1 MSSFTLNKMI
11 KFYQD
16 KKESKLTE
24 SSKVSGLK
32 NIKHRSSNISSHL
45 TRDSSVGDKD
55 LPRITP
61 KIVKEK
67 NRQYCPTKSSHETLP
82 SPLPKNKKYPRKIA
96 ESEAKKALKF
106 EDILENESKYRKCK
120 ATSIP
125 NFHMPINLHKLMR
138 YSNNM
143 ENLKLEEKKQK
154 ELAKFKGRPSK
165 TERTVAPLLSTKP
178 LVEIVTL
185 ELQSDRRVQE
195 RKAFELRK
203 KEKGSEVQE
212 LEKKLEVNFTSNS
225 SAMTEPKEP
234 REKVALIT
242 GITGQDGSYLA
253 ELLIQKGYE
262 VHGIIRRSSS
272 FNTGR
277 IQHLYDSPSRHTE
290 GKMILHYGDLI
301 DGPCLIKIISKVQPK
316 EIYNLAAQS
325 HVKVSF
331 ELAEYTA
338 EVVAVGTLRLLDA
351 IKTCG
356 LEKSVKFYQASTS
369 ELYGKVQEVPQK
381 ETTPFYPRSP
391 YGVAKLYA
399 YCPRR
404 GENFVTRK
412 VTRSVAKIQL
422 GILDSFELGN
432 LDSQRDWGHAKD
444 YVEGMWLMVQQE
456 KPEDFILATGEMRS
470 VREFVEASFKFVG
483 KEIIWEGKGEN
494 EIGKEK
500 ETGIV
505 RIKVNPK
512 FYRPTEV
519 EQLLGDST
527 KARTKLGWTPKVT
540 FEELVKDMMESDL
553 ALMKKDPFA

>member
-1 MSSFTLNKMI
+1 MASEF
-11 KFYQD
+11 
-16 KKESKLTE
+16 
-24 SSKVSGLK
+24 
-32 NIKHRSSNISSHL
+32 
-45 TRDSSVGDKD
+45 
-55 LPRITP
+55 
-61 KIVKEK
+61 
-67 NRQYCPTKSSHETLP
+67 ET
-82 SPLPKNKKYPRKIA
+82 S
-96 ESEAKKALKF
+96 
-106 EDILENESKYRKCK
+106 
-120 ATSIP
+120 
-125 NFHMPINLHKLMR
+125 
-138 YSNNM
+138 
-143 ENLKLEEKKQK
+143 
-154 ELAKFKGRPSK
+154 
-165 TERTVAPLLSTKP
+165 LS
-178 LVEIVTL
+178 L
-185 ELQSDRRVQE
+185 S
-195 RKAFELRK
+195 
-203 KEKGSEVQE
+203 
-212 LEKKLEVNFTSNS
+212 SNS

-399 YCPRR
+399 YWSVINFREAYGMFACNGILFNHESPRR

-456 KPEDFILATGEMRS
+456 KPEDFVLATGEMRS